1 MKVNELMFGI
11 QKMDMVLP
19 EFQREYVWTRDQAKK
34 LIASLINEYPTG
46 SLLIWKTDNPP
57 EIKNNAVAKGKIGT
71 ISVILDGQQR
81 MTTLYLLI
89 QNSIP
94 PYYRPEDITNDPRN
108 LYFDLE
114 SADLQFHQ
122 ALLMRNNPTWVPVT
136 SSLT

>member
-1 MKVNELMFGI
+1 MLGKGKLVKINELMFGI

-34 LIASLINEYPTG
+34 LIASLIHEYPTG

-57 EIKNNAVAKGKIGT
+57 EIKNNAVAKDKIGT

-94 PYYRPEDITNDPRN
+94 PYYRPE
-108 LYFDLE
+108 
-114 SADLQFHQ
+114 
-122 ALLMRNNPTWVPVT
+122 T
-136 SSLT
+136 SRTIRAISISIWRAPICNFIRLF